1 MPAREA
7 QYYRSRFPK
16 FARIA
21 QRVVT
26 VSEFSKA
33 DIVEQFGVPP
43 DAIDVV
49 YNAPDAIYSQGT
61 AITRDAERRFTGG
74 RPYFLFVGSLHPRK
88 NLEGLL
94 KAYEFY
100 RARGG
105 EYELLIVGAGMWTAS
120 ETNRDGVH
128 YAGRLGREELAEV
141 MREAEGLVFVPW
153 FEGFGV
159 PIVEAFASGVPV
171 IASNTTAMPEVCG
184 GAAAALVDPANANEI
199 SEAMSLLET
208 DESLRNRAI
217 QAGLVR
223 ANEFSWDNSAR
234 QLMASIE
241 KVIAGHA

>member
-1 MPAREA
+1 
-7 QYYRSRFPK
+7 
-16 FARIA
+16 
-21 QRVVT
+21 
-26 VSEFSKA
+26 
-33 DIVEQFGVPP
+33 
-43 DAIDVV
+43 
-49 YNAPDAIYSQGT
+49 
-61 AITRDAERRFTGG
+61 
-74 RPYFLFVGSLHPRK
+74 VGSLHPRK

-94 KAYEFY
+94 KAFELY

-120 ETNRDGVH
+120 ETNHDGVH

-208 DESLRNRAI
+208 DESLRNQAI

-223 ANEFSWDNSAR
+223 ANEFSWDDSAR
-234 QLMASIE
+234 LLMESIE